1 MVKKL
6 TVQLAIEE
14 FELYDLYTDIIESY
28 GQELEDPSLV
38 SDIYDL
44 IDEDEEEYE
53 FWPDSNGD
61 FSESFERNLR
71 EAIITI
77 VEGNEDLVF
86 MDDDYLD
93 DDQIPEI
100 FGDDFEEEEDKDSDV
115 DLDED
120 EDPEEF

>member
-6 TVQLAIEE
+6 TVQLAVEE
-14 FELYDLYTDIIESY
+14 FELYELYIDIIELY
-28 GQELEDPSLV
+28 GQGLEDPSLV

-77 VEGNEDLVF
+77 VEGNEDMVF

-100 FGDDFEEEEDKDSDV
+100 FDGDFEEEDKDSDV
-115 DLDED
+115 ELDED
-120 EDPEEF
+120 